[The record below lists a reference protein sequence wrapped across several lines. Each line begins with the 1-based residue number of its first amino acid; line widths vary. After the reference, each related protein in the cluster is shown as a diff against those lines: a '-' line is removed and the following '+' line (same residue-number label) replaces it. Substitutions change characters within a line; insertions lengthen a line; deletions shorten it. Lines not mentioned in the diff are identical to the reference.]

1 MGSASKDAETGRF
14 RASPESVHPPTQS
27 SPKTVGRPTSAT
39 RGDAQTRRGRQQ
51 AERCHRMGI
60 SGRTCGDAGLQ
71 KVLFL
76 LWRVEARSDTALA
89 ASHNVGLPPPAGSIR
104 LFLSPP
110 SFFFTHEK
118 ERWGAGGSQPRIA
131 RGVVPRIPTL
141 YSIGVNQEATSPFAL
156 ARRRLMGESE
166 GERCFAGERCSPPTR

>member
-1 MGSASKDAETGRF
+1 MASGSAGRWM
-14 RASPESVHPPTQS
+14 RWKMRNKNPLTAPHPRIPVWARRLKTQRPADSENPPESVHPPTQS

-71 KVLFL
+71 KVSFL

-110 SFFFTHEK
+110 SITIKLDRE
-118 ERWGAGGSQPRIA
+118 AGPPVRLSFHL
-131 RGVVPRIPTL
+131 VPKL
-141 YSIGVNQEATSPFAL
+141 Q
-156 ARRRLMGESE
+156 
-166 GERCFAGERCSPPTR
+166 

>member
-1 MGSASKDAETGRF
+1 MFFPCSAAPGEL
-14 RASPESVHPPTQS
+14 V
-27 SPKTVGRPTSAT
+27 
-39 RGDAQTRRGRQQ
+39 AQLFGACGHAGARRGWVQ
-51 AERCHRMGI
+51 AERAAAAT
-60 SGRTCGDAGLQ
+60 SGRTCGDAGVISFHSLY
-71 KVLFL
+71 KG
-76 LWRVEARSDTALA
+76 SKPA
-89 ASHNVGLPPPAGSIR
+89 ATQGLPRGREWASPRRMVPPR

>member
-1 MGSASKDAETGRF
+1 MFLGSPHAAQPQESQSPNFRNVWLRTDEAGVAASRTG
-14 RASPESVHPPTQS
+14 
-27 SPKTVGRPTSAT
+27 
-39 RGDAQTRRGRQQ
+39 
-51 AERCHRMGI
+51 CRMVI
-60 SGRTCGDAGLQ
+60 SGRTCGDADAKSFYFFSKGS
-71 KVLFL
+71 KP
-76 LWRVEARSDTALA
+76 A
-89 ASHNVGLPPPAGSIR
+89 ATQGLPRGCESFSRRRKGTSR